1 MDRGLGRVMNA
12 NLEWYEIPTS
22 MDTPE
27 IVVRFVDAP
36 DRKANNLGAKGLGEP
51 PIIPTAAAVANAVAN
66 ATGAR
71 VRHAP
76 MTRARVLE
84 ALALVDAS

>member
-1 MDRGLGRVMNA
+1 
-12 NLEWYEIPTS
+12 
-22 MDTPE
+22 
-27 IVVRFVDAP
+27 
-36 DRKANNLGAKGLGEP
+36 LGEP
-51 PIIPTAAAVANAVAN
+51 PIIPTAAAVANAIAN

-84 ALALVDAS
+84 ALALVEAQ